1 MELNLGAT
9 LIAQKACCYRHR
21 LFLFHMIGAK
31 DVVNIYFDE
40 VTARIPII
48 EKLAYSRNFLF
59 L

>member
-1 MELNLGAT
+1 MMELNLGAT

-48 EKLAYSRNFLF
+48 EK
-59 L
+59 